1 MCPRRIRRTGA
12 CARSDDGFYPQI
24 RGWGGVEV
32 DGVVVAATSNTVR
45 SSCVACVG
53 GRAPSGRVARLRSYA
68 QSFRLENVISSR
80 HPFARTQH
88 TIDPV
93 RPTRLATFQTS
104 PSFAAQTFVL
114 AHFVYIVM
122 STLNGSSDVNIETN
136 SKWLIMPSPSLSI
149 IVHSAFITFAL
160 RQSRLRMRRKKRN
173 SSRER

>member
-12 CARSDDGFYPQI
+12 CARSDDGVYPQI

-68 QSFRLENVISSR
+68 QSFRLENVISR
-80 HPFARTQH
+80 ATHCAH
-88 TIDPV
+88 TAHDRPCSSDPPGHIPNLSLIRCPNLV
-93 RPTRLATFQTS
+93 
-104 PSFAAQTFVL
+104 VL